1 MDCSPPGSSVHGILQ
16 ARILESVAIPFSRG
30 SSQPRDVCIC
40 ITDSLCYTAET
51 INNTHCLK
59 TISLLPTSPDV
70 GEWPYAIPPSA
81 KFSSCQQGRQDLSER
96 AELQG
101 KCATWVA
108 LNTGH
113 RIRDLS
119 KTRREK
125 LPDVLSRF
133 CPTGQSHT
141 LIISAQSAPNHES
154 QWKKIQHRKGQW
166 EGGTGE
172 REMDF
177 YWLQLGSP
185 CLVVNGEALTS
196 SVACSAAPAESLWT
210 VGDNLKR
217 PRQTQPAGWLVLPA
231 AQVEN
236 DSVEASAWLMCRMRR
251 DWRPRPSFSR
261 KTPTPPPPPT
271 LSAWVLVDFVSF
283 HCKVI
288 ITRVIVES

>member
-1 MDCSPPGSSVHGILQ
+1 MWKWKLLSHGHLFATPWTVAPRSSVHGILQ

-81 KFSSCQQGRQDLSER
+81 KLSSCQQGRQDLSER

-119 KTRREK
+119 KTRKEK
-125 LPDVLSRF
+125 SCQTSFPGSVLLDKVIRLLF
-133 CPTGQSHT
+133 QHNPHPTMKASG
-141 LIISAQSAPNHES
+141 
-154 QWKKIQHRKGQW
+154 RKFNTERGS
-166 EGGTGE
+166 EKGELE
-172 REMDF
+172 RERWISTDF
-177 YWLQLGSP
+177 
-185 CLVVNGEALTS
+185 N
-196 SVACSAAPAESLWT
+196 SAA
-210 VGDNLKR
+210 
-217 PRQTQPAGWLVLPA
+217 LV
-231 AQVEN
+231 
-236 DSVEASAWLMCRMRR
+236 W
-251 DWRPRPSFSR
+251 
-261 KTPTPPPPPT
+261 
-271 LSAWVLVDFVSF
+271 
-283 HCKVI
+283 
-288 ITRVIVES
+288 